1 MTDQVSPGDR
11 SDPRA
16 GLAAAQR
23 AELAAAQRAELAAAQ
38 RALITALVDGTHSP
52 PGFDPHRLSVAR
64 TALARKRAGEV
75 ARHWPVL
82 AASLGAAWPAAFVR
96 WATGRRPAGGLRE
109 GWDFARTLAA
119 DDRLPDLAV
128 TELAGRE
135 VGWRYDGSSVP
146 RRRRFPAV
154 RRLPGG
160 WTVQVAGQVWTY
172 GGRRR

>member
-1 MTDQVSPGDR
+1 MTAQVAPGDG

-23 AELAAAQRAELAAAQ
+23 A
-38 RALITALVDGTHSP
+38 LVASLVEGADPP

-64 TALARKRAGEV
+64 AALARKRAGEA
-75 ARHWPVL
+75 ARHWPQV

-96 WATGRRPAGGLRE
+96 WATGRRPAGGLRD
-109 GWDFARTLAA
+109 GWDFARALAA

-128 TELAGRE
+128 AELAGWE
-135 VGWRYDGSSVP
+135 VGWCYDGSSVP
-146 RRRRFPAV
+146 RRRRLPAV

-160 WTVQVAGQVWTY
+160 WTVQVAGRVRTY